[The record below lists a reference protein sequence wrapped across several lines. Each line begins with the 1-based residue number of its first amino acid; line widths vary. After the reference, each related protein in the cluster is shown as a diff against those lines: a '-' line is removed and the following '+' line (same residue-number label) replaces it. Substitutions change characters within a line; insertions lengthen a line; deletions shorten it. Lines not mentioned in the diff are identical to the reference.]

1 MERPVP
7 LFGILRPGGGGA
19 GGGAGGNLRY
29 STLLEFS
36 VLFTLGQVWQT
47 WLFRWL
53 KKKQN
58 PKKKTSRTT
67 GIVRAHRSPPVGDP
81 DDILHQFTALKAS
94 RRRRI

>member
-58 PKKKTSRTT
+58 PKKNEPNDGYRT
-67 GIVRAHRSPPVGDP
+67 GASIAAGRRSGRY
-81 DDILHQFTALKAS
+81 LAS
-94 RRRRI
+94 IHSP